1 MEGIR
6 TQIVRASDGTALAVR
21 EVGPPNAPLT
31 LVFSHG
37 FCLNMDAWAPQ
48 QHRLMRELGDEVRLV
63 FYDHRGHGAS
73 GDADPGTYTLAQLGD
88 DLDTVLCETAPTG
101 RVVLAGHSM
110 GGMVILAFAAQH
122 PETVRRV
129 AGVALIAT
137 AADQL
142 DACGLGRALRTPL
155 VPLMHL
161 AARTSP
167 WLAGQLWALA
177 RNGLAPLLGI
187 PVTKCPTLQANQHCC
202 RMIGDTSIATIVA
215 FLMAFRAHDQRRGL
229 QALAHLPAVVACG
242 EFDQI
247 TPMRHSEALAAAL
260 PHADLL
266 RVPRAGHMLELERPG
281 LVSSALAGLI
291 TRIRHHALVP
301 GLPA

>member
-6 TQIVRASDGTALAVR
+6 TRIVRASDGTALAVR
-21 EVGPPNAPLT
+21 EVGSPHAPLT
-31 LVFSHG
+31 MIFTHG
-37 FCLNMDAWAPQ
+37 FCLSMQAWAPQ
-48 QHRLMRELGDEVRLV
+48 EQHLTRELGDEVRLV

-73 GDADPGTYTLAQLGD
+73 GDADPATYTLPQLGD
-88 DLDTVLCETAPTG
+88 DLDTVLEETAATG
-101 RVVLAGHSM
+101 RVVLVGHSM
-110 GGMVILAFAAQH
+110 GGMVILAFAARH

-142 DACGLGRALRTPL
+142 DSCGVGRALKTPI
-155 VPLMHL
+155 VPLLHV

-167 WLAGQLWALA
+167 WLAGRVWALA
-177 RNGLAPLLGI
+177 RNGLAPLLGV
-187 PVTKCPTLQANQHCC
+187 PVTTCPALQANQHCC

-215 FLMAFRAHDQRRGL
+215 LLMAFRGHDQRSGL
-229 QALAHLPAVVACG
+229 AALAHLPAAVACG
-242 EFDQI
+242 EYDHI

-260 PHADLL
+260 PHADLI

-281 LVSSALAGLI
+281 LVSSALIRLI
-291 TRIRHHALVP
+291 SRVRSCSMAPMVP
-301 GLPA
+301 A